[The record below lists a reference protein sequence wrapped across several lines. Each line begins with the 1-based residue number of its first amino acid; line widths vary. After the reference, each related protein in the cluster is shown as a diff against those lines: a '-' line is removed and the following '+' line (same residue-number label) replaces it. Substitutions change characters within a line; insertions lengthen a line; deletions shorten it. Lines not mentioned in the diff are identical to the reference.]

1 MTTRSTRGMAVAL
14 ALLVFTAWSG
24 VDAAEIRVL
33 STVGMQPATT
43 ELFAQFE
50 RASGHKIVVT
60 YGLAAVLKQSFA
72 DGRAAADVLVLTS
85 PLVEDLAKQGKVA
98 PGSKVDVARSGVG
111 VGVKA
116 GAPRPDIST
125 PEALK
130 SAVLAAKS
138 VGFAKEGA
146 SGVAFARALE
156 RLGITEQVRAKYKDT
171 GTKTGE
177 ALVAGDIDLGASQ
190 IPELMAVP
198 GVDVVGPLPAD
209 LQTVTI
215 FSVGLAAEAK
225 QADAA
230 KALIQFLAGPAAA
243 PVYKAKGLGS

>member
-1 MTTRSTRGMAVAL
+1 MTTRAMRFVAMAL
-14 ALLVFTAWSG
+14 AVLALTAWSG
-24 VDAAEIRVL
+24 ADAAEIQVL
-33 STVGMQPATT
+33 STVGMQPAVS

-50 RASGHKIVVT
+50 RASGHKVVVT

-72 DGRAAADVLVLTS
+72 DGRAADVLVLTS
-85 PLVEDLAKQGKVA
+85 PLIEDLARPGKVA
-98 PGSKVDVARSGVG
+98 AGSKVDVARSGVG

-198 GVDVVGPLPAD
+198 GVDVVGPLPAE

-215 FSVGLAAEAK
+215 FSVGLAAQPKE
-225 QADAA
+225 ADAA
-230 KALIQFLAGPAAA
+230 KALIQFLAGPTAA
-243 PVYKAKGLGS
+243 PDYKAKGLGG

>member
-1 MTTRSTRGMAVAL
+1 MVMAL
-14 ALLVFTAWSG
+14 ALLALTAWTG
-24 VDAAEIRVL
+24 VEAAEIQVL
-33 STVGMQPATT
+33 STVGMQPATS

-50 RASGHKIVVT
+50 RATGHKVVVT

-72 DGRAAADVLVLTS
+72 DGRAADVLVLTS

-98 PGSKVDVARSGVG
+98 AGSKVDVARSGVG

-125 PEALK
+125 PDALR

-177 ALVAGDIDLGASQ
+177 ALVAGDIDLGAAQ

-198 GVDVVGPLPAD
+198 GVDVVGPLPAE

-215 FSVGLAAEAK
+215 FSVGLATGAK
-225 QADAA
+225 EADAA
-230 KALIQFLAGPAAA
+230 RALIQFLAGPAAA
-243 PVYKAKGLGS
+243 PVYKAKGLGG

>member
-1 MTTRSTRGMAVAL
+1 MTTRAMRFVAMAL
-14 ALLVFTAWSG
+14 AVLALTAWSG
-24 VDAAEIRVL
+24 ADAAEIQVL
-33 STVGMQPATT
+33 STVGMQPAVS

-50 RASGHKIVVT
+50 RASGHKVVVT

-72 DGRAAADVLVLTS
+72 DGRAADVLVLTS
-85 PLVEDLAKQGKVA
+85 PLIEDLARPGKVA
-98 PGSKVDVARSGVG
+98 AGSKVDVARSGVG

-198 GVDVVGPLPAD
+198 GVDVVGPLPAE

-215 FSVGLAAEAK
+215 FSVGLAAQPKE
-225 QADAA
+225 ADAA
-230 KALIQFLAGPAAA
+230 KALIQFLAGPTAA
-243 PVYKAKGLGS
+243 PVYKAKGLGG

>member
-1 MTTRSTRGMAVAL
+1 MTTRAMRFVAMAL
-14 ALLVFTAWSG
+14 ALLAPTAWSG
-24 VDAAEIRVL
+24 ADAAEIQVL
-33 STVGMQPATT
+33 STVGMQPAVS

-50 RASGHKIVVT
+50 RASGHKVVVT
-60 YGLAAVLKQSFA
+60 YGLAAALKQNFA
-72 DGRAAADVLVLTS
+72 DGRAADVLVLTS
-85 PLVEDLAKQGKVA
+85 PLIEDLAKQGKVA
-98 PGSKVDVARSGVG
+98 AGSKVDVARSGVG

-198 GVDVVGPLPAD
+198 GVDVVGPLPAE

-215 FSVGLAAEAK
+215 FSVGLAAQAK
-225 QADAA
+225 EADAA

-243 PVYKAKGLGS
+243 PVYKAKGLGG